1 MTKLKNITR
10 ISYKRDPEKGER
22 GAIPRVSTWQPM
34 KTYFAGAE
42 GETFVDFVYYDGL
55 YYRCTTTHTST
66 SKTTPY
72 ASINTLKD
80 GKWDIESNFEM
91 IATKVAFVGENAEG
105 WIIDN
110 GEIRHTS
117 GEISLSLDGSIETNS
132 GRYRVDSTGKLICE
146 EAEIKNSSL
155 TDVNVQGT
163 LRSPFV
169 LWDSTAATFDNNDNV
184 VVPITSSSESDG
196 RVITSDNFSWSASNS
211 GRIIRFV
218 NYKWNSTVA
227 EGKVILKAP
236 SGKYFYEN
244 GKARTQIIVSRECLV
259 LLGYGTPSTFY
270 GWIVLARVDVYTNG
284 TYGSPLKVIY
294 QGVYNPTKDVPLEK
308 VWSEKLMHTGIK
320 ETSWA
325 IKQLDANGKYRVYMP
340 EYLDSSKWHV
350 MLTPCAFGVSD
361 AITTNVRY
369 ATLMAKGA
377 ESVSFTVD
385 NVTTSKYLSYFDVW
399 TADDSSVNPGGFL
412 FQVISMADWAAPSS

>member
-1 MTKLKNITR
+1 MPKLKNITR
-10 ISYKRDPEKGER
+10 IAYKRDPEKGER
-22 GAIPRVSTWQPM
+22 GAIPRVSTWEPN
-34 KTYFAGAE
+34 KTYYSGSE
-42 GETFVDFVYYDGL
+42 GETFVDFVYYEGL
-55 YYRCTTTHTST
+55 YYRCTKTHSST
-66 SKTTPY
+66 SSVTPY

-91 IATKVAFVGENAEG
+91 IATKVAFVGTGGEG

-110 GEIRHTS
+110 GEITHTS
-117 GEISLSLDGSIETNS
+117 GLVSLSKDGSIVTSN
-132 GRYRVDSTGKLICE
+132 GRYTVDNTGKLKCE
-146 EAEIKNSSL
+146 EAEITKSTL

-163 LRSPFV
+163 IRSPFV
-169 LWDSTAATFDNNDNV
+169 LWDSTSSTFEGNDNV
-184 VVPITSSSESDG
+184 VVPIDTSSAEEREITASEF
-196 RVITSDNFSWSASNS
+196 TWSASNS

-218 NYKWNSTVA
+218 NYKWNSTTA

-236 SGKYFYEN
+236 DGKYFFES

-259 LLGYGTPSTFY
+259 LLGYGTPTTFY

-284 TYGSPLKVIY
+284 TYGSPLKVLY
-294 QGVYNPTKDVPLEK
+294 QGIYNPSKDVPLEK

-325 IKQLDANGKYRVYMP
+325 IKPLDTNGKYRVYIP
-340 EYLDSSKWHV
+340 EYIDVSKWHV
-350 MLTPCAFGVSD
+350 MLTPCSFGVS
-361 AITTNVRY
+361 AEITTNVRY

-377 ESVSFTVD
+377 ESVSFVVD

-399 TADDSSVNPGGFL
+399 TADDSTVNPGGFL
-412 FQVISMADWAAPSS
+412 FQVISMADWSTPA

>member
-22 GAIPRVSTWQPM
+22 GAIPRVSTWETG
-34 KTYFAGAE
+34 KTYYSGAV
-42 GETFVDFVYYDGL
+42 GETFVDFVFYDGL
-55 YYRCTTTHTST
+55 YYRCTATHTST
-66 SKTTPY
+66 SSATPY

-80 GKWDIESNFEM
+80 GKWDIESNFEL

-259 LLGYGTPSTFY
+259 LLGYGTPSTLY

-284 TYGSPLKVIY
+284 TYGSPLKVLY
-294 QGVYNPTKDVPLEK
+294 QGVFNPTQSIPLEK
-308 VWSEKLMHTGIK
+308 LWSEKLMHTGIK
-320 ETSWA
+320 ESNWGCE
-325 IKQLDANGKYRVYMP
+325 ILDTNGKYRIWLP
-340 EYLDSSKWHV
+340 EQISAANWHV
-350 MLTPCAFGVSD
+350 MLTPCSFGVS
-361 AITTNVRY
+361 AEITTNVRY

-377 ESVSFTVD
+377 GYFTCGDGV
-385 NVTTSKYLSYFDVW
+385 NRYLSYFDVW

-412 FQVISMADWAAPSS
+412 FQVISMADWATPSS

>member
-22 GAIPRVSTWQPM
+22 GAIPRVSTWQTG
-34 KTYFAGAE
+34 KTYYAGAE

-66 SKTTPY
+66 SSVTPY

-80 GKWDIESNFEM
+80 GKWDIESNFEL
-91 IATKVAFVGENAEG
+91 IATKVAFVGDGGEG
-105 WIIDN
+105 WVIDN
-110 GEIRHTS
+110 GEITHTS
-117 GEISLSLDGSIETNS
+117 GLISLSKDGSIVTSN
-132 GRYRVDSTGKLICE
+132 GRYTVDNTGKLICE
-146 EAEIKNSSL
+146 EAEIKKSSL

-169 LWDSTAATFDNNDNV
+169 LWNSAASTFEGNDNV
-184 VVPITSSSESDG
+184 VVPIDTTSTEEREITSSEF
-196 RVITSDNFSWSASNS
+196 TWSASNS

-218 NYKWNSTVA
+218 NYKWNGTTA
-227 EGKVILKAP
+227 QGKVILKAP

-259 LLGYGTPSTFY
+259 LLGYGTPTTFY

-294 QGVYNPTKDVPLEK
+294 QGVFNPTQSIPLEK
-308 VWSEKLMHTGIK
+308 LWSEKLMHTGIK
-320 ETSWA
+320 ESNWGCE
-325 IKQLDANGKYRVYMP
+325 ILDSNGKYRIWLP
-340 EYLDSSKWHV
+340 EQISVSNWHV
-350 MLTPCAFGVSD
+350 MLTPCAYGVSA

-369 ATLMAKGA
+369 ATLMAKG
-377 ESVSFTVD
+377 SGNFTCGD
-385 NVTTSKYLSYFDVW
+385 GVTRLLSYFDVW

-412 FQVISMADWAAPSS
+412 FQVISMADWATPSS

>member
-10 ISYKRDPEKGER
+10 IAYKRDPEKGER
-22 GAIPRVSTWQPM
+22 GAIPRIRQWQVRVR
-34 KTYFAGAE
+34 YLAGGE
-42 GETFVDFVYYDGL
+42 GETFIDFVYYEGQ
-55 YYRCTTTHTST
+55 YYRCLTTHTSASMT
-66 SKTTPY
+66 NPY
-72 ASINTLKD
+72 ASVSDNNGL
-80 GKWDIESNFEM
+80 WDIENNFDLV
-91 IATKVAFVGENAEG
+91 ATKVAFVGNGGEG

-146 EAEIKNSSL
+146 EAEIKKSML

-163 LRSPFV
+163 IRSPFV
-169 LWDSTAATFDNNDNV
+169 LWDSAASTFEGNDNV
-184 VVPITSSSESDG
+184 VVPINTSSTED
-196 RVITSDNFSWSASNS
+196 REITANEFTWSASNS

-218 NYKWNSTVA
+218 NYKWNSTTA
-227 EGKVILKAP
+227 SGKVILKAP
-236 SGKYFYEN
+236 GGKYFYEN
-244 GKARTQIIVSRECLV
+244 GKARSQIIVSRECVV
-259 LLGYGTPSTFY
+259 LLGYGTPTTFY

-294 QGVYNPTKDVPLEK
+294 QGVYNPTKDIPLERL
-308 VWSEKLMHTGIK
+308 WSESLMHTGVK
-320 ETSWA
+320 ETAWA
-325 IKQLDANGKYRVYMP
+325 VKQLDANGKYRVYLP
-340 EYLDSSKWHV
+340 IYLEVSKWHV

-377 ESVSFTVD
+377 ESVAFTVD
-385 NVTTSKYLSYFDVW
+385 NVTTYKNCSYFDVW

-412 FQVISMADWAAPSS
+412 FQVISMADWVSPE

>member
-10 ISYKRDPEKGER
+10 ISYKRNPEKGER
-22 GAIPRVSTWQPM
+22 GAIPRVSTWQSG
-34 KTYFAGAE
+34 KTYYSGAV

-66 SKTTPY
+66 SSVTPY

-80 GKWDIESNFEM
+80 GKWDIESNFEL
-91 IATKVAFVGENAEG
+91 IATKVAFVGDGGEG
-105 WIIDN
+105 WVIDN
-110 GEIRHTS
+110 GEITHTS
-117 GEISLSLDGSIETNS
+117 GLISLSKDGSIVTSN
-132 GRYRVDSTGKLICE
+132 GRYTVDNTGKLICE
-146 EAEIKNSSL
+146 EAEIKKSSL

-169 LWDSTAATFDNNDNV
+169 LWNSAASTFEGNDNV
-184 VVPITSSSESDG
+184 VVPIDTTSTEEREITSSEF
-196 RVITSDNFSWSASNS
+196 TWSASNS

-218 NYKWNSTVA
+218 NYKWNGTTA
-227 EGKVILKAP
+227 QGKVILKAP

-294 QGVYNPTKDVPLEK
+294 QGVFNPTQSIPLEK
-308 VWSEKLMHTGIK
+308 LWSEKLMHTGIK
-320 ETSWA
+320 ESNWGCE
-325 IKQLDANGKYRVYMP
+325 ILDSNGKYRIWLP
-340 EYLDSSKWHV
+340 EQISVSNWHV
-350 MLTPCAFGVSD
+350 MLTPCAYGVSA

-369 ATLMAKGA
+369 ATLMAKG
-377 ESVSFTVD
+377 SGNFTCGD
-385 NVTTSKYLSYFDVW
+385 GVTRLLSYFDVW

-412 FQVISMADWAAPSS
+412 FQVISMADWATPSS

>member
-55 YYRCTTTHTST
+55 YYRCTNTHTST

-80 GKWDIESNFEM
+80 GKWDIESNFEL
-91 IATKVAFVGENAEG
+91 IATKVAFVGDGGEG
-105 WIIDN
+105 WVIDN
-110 GEIRHTS
+110 GEITHTS
-117 GEISLSLDGSIETNS
+117 GLISLSKDGSIVTSN
-132 GRYRVDSTGKLICE
+132 GRYTVDNTGKLICE
-146 EAEIKNSSL
+146 EAEIADSTL
-155 TDVNVQGT
+155 TNVKVQGT
-163 LRSPFV
+163 LCSPFV
-169 LWDSTAATFDNNDNV
+169 LWDSTANSFEGNDNV
-184 VVPITSSSESDG
+184 VVPITSLSTEEREITSSEF
-196 RVITSDNFSWSASNS
+196 TWSASNS

-218 NYKWNSTVA
+218 NYKWNGTTA
-227 EGKVILKAP
+227 QGKVILKAP

-294 QGVYNPTKDVPLEK
+294 QGVFNPTQSIPLEK
-308 VWSEKLMHTGIK
+308 LWSEKLMHTGIK
-320 ETSWA
+320 ESNWGCE
-325 IKQLDANGKYRVYMP
+325 ILDSNGKYRIWLPEQISVYN
-340 EYLDSSKWHV
+340 WHV
-350 MLTPCAFGVSD
+350 MLTPCAYGVSA

-369 ATLMAKGA
+369 ATLMAKG
-377 ESVSFTVD
+377 SGNFTCGD
-385 NVTTSKYLSYFDVW
+385 GVTRLLSYFDVW

-412 FQVISMADWAAPSS
+412 FQVISMADWATPSS